1 MEDTRRAAAR
11 LAHAVRDGSV
21 DLEGVA
27 HVVGASAALDGS
39 PLDEVIDLVEEA
51 FAGAPRHDAVR
62 AACLGWAE
70 RATARVHDA
79 GCEDPLTSLST
90 VPHLH
95 SRLGDVY
102 RAAAVEEQR
111 AGDGHVLVVVEVGV
125 GRARSA
131 LETSLRAIEVGEVL
145 RSVFPGGE
153 TVARIGPARFVVLA
167 ARERADPTTIA
178 LVGVLLGRTPTG
190 GRAPRLW
197 VEELPPTLGD
207 VPGLLSALTS

>member
-1 MEDTRRAAAR
+1 MEDTRRAAAL
-11 LAHAVRDGSV
+11 LADAVRGGRTDV
-21 DLEGVA
+21 EDVA

-51 FAGAPRHDAVR
+51 FDGAPRHVAVR

-70 RATARVHDA
+70 RAVARVHEA

-111 AGDGHVLVVVEVGV
+111 AGDGHVLVVVDVGV
-125 GRARSA
+125 GRARSS
-131 LETSLRAIEVGEVL
+131 LETSVRAIEVGQVL
-145 RSVFPGGE
+145 RSVYPGGE
-153 TVARIGPARFVVLA
+153 TVARVGPGRFVVVS
-167 ARERADPTTIA
+167 ARERADATTLA
-178 LVGVLLGRTPTG
+178 LVGVLLGRTPAG
-190 GRAPRLW
+190 GAAPRLG
-197 VEELPPTLGD
+197 VEVLPPPAEDL
-207 VPGLLSALTS
+207 PGLLHALSS